1 MPITFSPTHP
11 SYIGPAFDDAKVYDA
26 MRVGV
31 VTCRPE
37 TTLEDVGRMMLGY
50 GIHSVVVTD
59 LEGTGRPWG
68 VVTSYDIA
76 RAAPNL
82 SALTARHVA
91 STELATVESDMPLQ
105 QAAKV
110 MAERAISHLI
120 AVQPGSDRP
129 VGVLSTRGVVAAL
142 VYGQS

>member
-1 MPITFSPTHP
+1 MPVTFSPTQP
-11 SYIGPAFDDAKVYDA
+11 SYIGPGFEDAKVYDA

-37 TTLEDVGRMMLGY
+37 TTLEDVGRMMVGY

-68 VVTSYDIA
+68 VVTAYDVA
-76 RAAPNL
+76 RAAP
-82 SALTARHVA
+82 SPRALTAGDAA
-91 STELATVESDMPLQ
+91 STDLVTIDSDAPLE

-110 MAERAISHLI
+110 MAERAIGHLI
-120 AVQPGSDRP
+120 AVQPGTDRP
-129 VGVLSTRGVVAAL
+129 VGVISTRALVAAL
-142 VYGQS
+142 VYGGS

>member
-1 MPITFSPTHP
+1 MTDTFSPTQP
-11 SYIGPAFDDAKVYDA
+11 SYIGPRFEDAKVYDA

-37 TTLEDVGRMMLGY
+37 TTLEDVGRMMVGY

-68 VVTSYDIA
+68 VVTSFDIA
-76 RAAPNL
+76 RAAPDL
-82 SALTARHVA
+82 KALTASDVA
-91 STELATVESDMPLQ
+91 STDLVTIDADTPLQ
-105 QAAKV
+105 QASRV
-110 MAERAISHLI
+110 MADRAINHLI

-129 VGVLSTRGVVAAL
+129 VGVISTRGIVAAL